1 MIFKNINNNIGQLH
15 YTVTFKFVLSNF
27 FDRCWSLVEKVN
39 VKFYFLQKY
48 KPIDLYQKKQS
59 KTIQHKYNIF
69 IYQIFNRL
77 ISNKISKNLKIFK
90 L

>member
-15 YTVTFKFVLSNF
+15 YTVAFKFVLSNF

-48 KPIDLYQKKQS
+48 KPIDLYQKS
-59 KTIQHKYNIF
+59 KVKPYNINTTF
-69 IYQIFNRL
+69 SYIRFSID
-77 ISNKISKNLKIFK
+77 
-90 L
+90 

>member
-15 YTVTFKFVLSNF
+15 YTVAFKFVLSNF

-48 KPIDLYQKKQS
+48 KLVDLYQKNKV
-59 KTIQHKYNIF
+59 KPYNINTTF
-69 IYQIFNRL
+69 SYIRFSID
-77 ISNKISKNLKIFK
+77 
-90 L
+90 